1 MCVPV
6 SACEDLNDGD
16 VNWDCQDRNAP
27 AETERQSIMMITKCL
42 GSLNPA
48 TPIML
53 ISSPLRYNLWVPCR
67 VISPNIFHCVS
78 QYPSATYLHPS
89 ISYMSSSTFFPVL
102 NVRTSY
108 APVLMSMTSTYM
120 PSNIKICIR
129 LLACKSKVILRR

>member
-53 ISSPLRYNLWVPCR
+53 ISSPLRYNLWVSCR

-78 QYPSATYLHPS
+78 QCPSATYLYLS
-89 ISYMSSSTFFPVL
+89 ISFMSPSTFPSVL
-102 NVRTSY
+102 NVRTSR
-108 APVLMSMTSTYM
+108 APGLLSIKLTFK
-120 PSNIKICIR
+120 PSDIR
-129 LLACKSKVILRR
+129 IRIILLAYKSKAILKR